1 MDTFTYTEANP
12 DMRLSK
18 RLTLLLAAGMLVG
31 LGLFAA
37 GRSEAALGRADRIL
51 VDKSERKLMLMR
63 AGKVLKT
70 YGISLGFSPK
80 GAKTRRGDG
89 RTPEGKYAIDTRNP
103 RSRFTLGL
111 HVSYPNAKDRAQA
124 RKRGVDPGGNIMIHG
139 LPNGRPSNWKK
150 QFTNWTAGC
159 IAVSNSAIR
168 EIWHAVPNG
177 TPIEIRP

>member
-1 MDTFTYTEANP
+1 MHSTRRFA
-12 DMRLSK
+12 
-18 RLTLLLAAGMLVG
+18 LLAAAVLVVV
-31 LGLFAA
+31 LSAFAA
-37 GRSEAALGRADRIL
+37 ESEAAVGRADKIL
-51 VDKSERKLMLMR
+51 VLKSKRQLKLMR

-70 YGISLGFSPK
+70 YRISLGFNPK

-89 RTPEGKYAIDTRNP
+89 KTPEGKYVIDSRNP

-111 HVSYPNAKDRAQA
+111 HVSYPNATDRARA
-124 RKRGVDPGGNIMIHG
+124 RRMGKDPGGNIMIHG

-150 QFTNWTAGC
+150 QFTDWTAGC
-159 IAVSNSAIR
+159 IAVSNAAIR

>member
-1 MDTFTYTEANP
+1 
-12 DMRLSK
+12 MRLDR
-18 RLTLLLAAGMLVG
+18 RLLLPLAAGALIALNLM
-31 LGLFAA
+31 AA
-37 GRSEAALGRADRIL
+37 AKSEAALGRADGIL
-51 VDKSERKLMLMR
+51 VLKSKRQLMLMR

-70 YGISLGFSPK
+70 YRISLGFSPR

-89 RTPEGKYAIDTRNP
+89 RTPEGRYSIDARNP

-111 HVSYPNAKDRAQA
+111 HVSYPNPSDRAQA

-150 QFTNWTAGC
+150 QHTDWTAGC
-159 IAVSNSAIR
+159 IAVNNSAIR
-168 EIWHAVPNG
+168 EIWHAVPDG